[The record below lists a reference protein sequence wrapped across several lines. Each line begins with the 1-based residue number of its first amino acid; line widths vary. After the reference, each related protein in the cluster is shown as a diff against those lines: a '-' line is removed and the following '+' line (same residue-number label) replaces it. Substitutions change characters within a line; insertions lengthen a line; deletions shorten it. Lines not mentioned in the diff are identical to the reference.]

1 MTQYLNEKD
10 KLQMPYYQIME
21 LSPEDLK
28 NELVTWSRLELID
41 WLCWNDSNGVYT
53 DEDSLAEFNN
63 ILGKEEAIEIIMR
76 QIAEEY

>member
-41 WLCWNDSNGVYT
+41 WLCWNDANGVYT

>member
-1 MTQYLNEKD
+1 MNQYPSEKD

-28 NELVTWSRLELID
+28 NELETWTRLELID